1 MLSNIIENINS
12 QSQGAEIE
20 NPTSFLQD
28 PKTTFLN
35 KTSYLQSY
43 IYREMLQKMKAF
55 EDGGRGETKYL
66 TNNFDLEQIRKQ
78 HEIFFNTLM
87 SELSI
92 SEVLYNPKLT
102 TGALSGVAYTR
113 LMSTTINAIDNI
125 KRKLEPFIQKVVYT
139 MLDLANNA
147 NVVKVE
153 AQMPQVKFRD
163 GIVNDSVEDLDAV
176 IKKVQNQLL
185 PTVEA
190 IKQANNI
197 TIEEAKKYEAEIQ
210 ASLPEPVTV
219 EALPKTE
226 NL

>member
-1 MLSNIIENINS
+1 
-12 QSQGAEIE
+12 
-20 NPTSFLQD
+20 
-28 PKTTFLN
+28 
-35 KTSYLQSY
+35 
-43 IYREMLQKMKAF
+43 
-55 EDGGRGETKYL
+55 
-66 TNNFDLEQIRKQ
+66 
-78 HEIFFNTLM
+78 M

>member
-1 MLSNIIENINS
+1 
-12 QSQGAEIE
+12 
-20 NPTSFLQD
+20 
-28 PKTTFLN
+28 
-35 KTSYLQSY
+35 
-43 IYREMLQKMKAF
+43 
-55 EDGGRGETKYL
+55 
-66 TNNFDLEQIRKQ
+66 
-78 HEIFFNTLM
+78 
-87 SELSI
+87 
-92 SEVLYNPKLT
+92 
-102 TGALSGVAYTR
+102 
-113 LMSTTINAIDNI
+113 
-125 KRKLEPFIQKVVYT
+125 